1 MGGVLQVIFFLW
13 LGWVVLVVVY
23 HVVVGI
29 FQFLKEI
36 LGSFFDTPAP
46 PSRPVTGQ
54 GHSSPTAD
62 SRQSTHNHSKPS
74 APVVATAQPKNPTVI
89 QPSGTGFIPAY
100 RRPAKLE
107 LAVDYNARITGSSF
121 IVVRVRGGPAGY
133 RVGGITYAL
142 SCSVNVHQLDYAL
155 GDRRSGAVNPDVYMG
170 LYALNT
176 PLPEDDAW
184 ATLAVIPLE
193 LVLPP
198 RGGSFRYHFKC
209 LAYASA
215 NKTYDGAP
223 CAVGGVLN
231 DAEFSTI
238 FTLSGPGYLDE
249 IDWLSLREK
258 LLSFLEGLIQ
268 GCEDDIPDKR
278 SKVRAFVESLD
289 PPATSGARHAM
300 LKVAIERAYI
310 SAKPRPAIDFGII
323 DAVRM
328 SNDAVLVEAMARLT
342 YHLACREPLSSD
354 ARKAFAKI
362 RATYDVNVNGHHV
375 RYIDPLP
382 PVASVVTPAPTPT
395 PKPSPAV
402 PSFELKLEPIEEA
415 GRVKAAEVHVRGFT
429 GSLLVSQPE
438 LIFWL
443 WDEASGDNAFK
454 ISAADI
460 DLVHQRAVHHRSWK
474 AGEYDSTIWQS
485 AGVVRFNDFLPPAGG
500 SRRISV
506 AGKFGAKSASSFI
519 DFAKTVRSAAV
530 TINVATLGYESIRN
544 RRQGLRYRA
553 FVLAVGLALLSGK
566 GPTYRQDKALKKFA
580 QTLCAGIIDR
590 KLAESYQ
597 NDLLT
602 LLDSNVDDSLYGLTK
617 HLDQLADQAYPE
629 LKPQLLEALVEV
641 MASRKARSKQSRH
654 FLEYSRG
661 VLT

>member
-46 PSRPVTGQ
+46 PSRPATGQ
-54 GHSSPTAD
+54 GHSSSTAEL
-62 SRQSTHNHSKPS
+62 RQSTHNHSKPA
-74 APVVATAQPKNPTVI
+74 APVAATVQPKNTTVI
-89 QPSGTGFIPAY
+89 QPAGTGSVPAY
-100 RRPAKLE
+100 KRPAKLE
-107 LAVDYNARITGSSF
+107 LAVEYNARIAGSSF
-121 IVVRVRGGPAGY
+121 IIVRVRGGPAGY
-133 RVGGITYAL
+133 RVGGITYSL

-223 CAVGGVLN
+223 CAVGGVIN

-268 GCEDDIPDKR
+268 GCEDDVPDKR

-289 PPATSGARHAM
+289 PPATSSARHAM
-300 LKVAIERAYI
+300 LKVAIKRAYI
-310 SAKPRPAIDFGII
+310 SAKPGPAIDFGII
-323 DAVRM
+323 EAVRM

-342 YHLACREPLSSD
+342 FLLACREPLSSD
-354 ARKAFAKI
+354 SRKAFAKI

-382 PVASVVTPAPTPT
+382 PVASVVTPAPTP
-395 PKPSPAV
+395 KPSPAI

-443 WDEASGDNAFK
+443 WDEASGDNPFK

-506 AGKFGAKSASSFI
+506 AGKLGAKSASSFI
-519 DFAKTVRSAAV
+519 DFAKTVRSPAV

-553 FVLAVGLALLSGK
+553 FVLALGLALLSGK
-566 GPTYRQDKALKKFA
+566 GPTYRQDKGLKKFA
-580 QTLCAGIIDR
+580 DLLCAKISDREWADACRDELLVLIDS
-590 KLAESYQ
+590 K
-597 NDLLT
+597 
-602 LLDSNVDDSLYGLTK
+602 VDETPSGLSRL
-617 HLDQLADQAYPE
+617 LDQLTTEAYPE
-629 LKPQLLEALVEV
+629 LKAQLLEALIEI
-641 MASRKARSKQSRH
+641 MASRQKRSKESRD
-654 FLEYSRG
+654 FLEYSRR
-661 VLT
+661 VLA

>member
-1 MGGVLQVIFFLW
+1 M
-13 LGWVVLVVVY
+13 
-23 HVVVGI
+23 
-29 FQFLKEI
+29 
-36 LGSFFDTPAP
+36 
-46 PSRPVTGQ
+46 
-54 GHSSPTAD
+54 
-62 SRQSTHNHSKPS
+62 
-74 APVVATAQPKNPTVI
+74 
-89 QPSGTGFIPAY
+89 
-100 RRPAKLE
+100 
-107 LAVDYNARITGSSF
+107 
-121 IVVRVRGGPAGY
+121 RGGPVGY
-133 RVGGITYAL
+133 RVGGITYSL

-155 GDRRSGAVNPDVYMG
+155 GDRRSGVVNPEAYAG

-209 LAYASA
+209 LAYASG

-268 GCEDDIPDKR
+268 GCEDDVPDKR

-289 PPATSGARHAM
+289 PPATSGARRAM

-310 SAKPRPAIDFGII
+310 SAKPGHAIDFGII
-323 DAVRM
+323 EAVRM
-328 SNDAVLVEAMARLT
+328 SNDAVLVEAVARLT
-342 YHLACREPLSSD
+342 FHLACREPLSSD

-415 GRVKAAEVHVRGFT
+415 GRVKAVEVHTRGFSE
-429 GSLLVSQPE
+429 GMLMPQPE
-438 LIFWL
+438 LTYWL
-443 WDEASGDNAFK
+443 WDETAGDVPFLV
-454 ISAADI
+454 SSADI
-460 DLVHQRAVHHRSWK
+460 DQVHERAVHLHAWK
-474 AGEYDSTIWQS
+474 TGEYDPSKWQS
-485 AGVVRFNDFLPPAGG
+485 AGMIRFNHFLPPAGG
-500 SRRISV
+500 NRRISV
-506 AGKFGAKSASSFI
+506 AGRIGTNRFPVYFNSGKTARSASLTMNI
-519 DFAKTVRSAAV
+519 ACP
-530 TINVATLGYESIRN
+530 GYETIRN
-544 RRQGLRYRA
+544 SRHGLRYRA
-553 FVLAVGLALLSGK
+553 FVLAIGLALLSGK

-580 QTLCAGIIDR
+580 ELLCAGIFDR
-590 KLAESYQ
+590 KLAESCQ
-597 NDLLT
+597 NDLLAHV
-602 LLDSNVDDSLYGLTK
+602 DSNVEDSHYGLTYQ
-617 HLDQLADQAYPE
+617 LDQFVTQAYPE
-629 LKPQLLEALVEV
+629 LKAQLLKALVEV
-641 MASRKARSKQSRH
+641 MASRKVRSKESRD
-654 FLEYSRG
+654 FLEYSRR
-661 VLT
+661 VLA

>member
-1 MGGVLQVIFFLW
+1 MGGLLQVIFFLW
-13 LGWVVLVVVY
+13 LGWVVLVVIY

-36 LGSFFDTPAP
+36 FGSFLDTPAP
-46 PSRPVTGQ
+46 PSRPVTGH

-62 SRQSTHNHSKPS
+62 SRPSPHNHSKPS
-74 APVVATAQPKNPTVI
+74 APVAATVQPKITTVI
-89 QPSGTGFIPAY
+89 QPAGTVSVSAN

-121 IVVRVRGGPAGY
+121 IIVRVRGGPVGY
-133 RVGGITYAL
+133 RVGGITYSL

-155 GDRRSGAVNPDVYMG
+155 GDRRSSAVNPDAYTG

-184 ATLAVIPLE
+184 ATLAVIPLQ

-209 LAYASA
+209 LAYASG

-223 CAVGGVLN
+223 CAVGGFLN

-268 GCEDDIPDKR
+268 GCEDDVPDKR

-289 PPATSGARHAM
+289 PPATSGARRAM
-300 LKVAIERAYI
+300 LKVAIDRAYI
-310 SAKPRPAIDFGII
+310 SAKPGPAIDFGII

-342 YHLACREPLSSD
+342 FHLACREPLASD

-362 RATYDVNVNGHHV
+362 RTTYDVSVNGYHV
-375 RYIDPLP
+375 RDIDPLP
-382 PVASVVTPAPTPT
+382 PAASVVTPTPAPT

-402 PSFELKLEPIEEA
+402 PSFELKLVPIEEA
-415 GRVKAAEVHVRGFT
+415 GCVKAAEVHVRGSV
-429 GSLLVSQPE
+429 GSSLQAQTE
-438 LIFWL
+438 LDFWL
-443 WDEASGDNAFK
+443 WDETAGDAPFLV
-454 ISAADI
+454 STTDI
-460 DLVHQRAVHHRSWK
+460 DQVHETAVHHHAWMK
-474 AGEYDSTIWQS
+474 DEYDPTKWQS
-485 AGVVRFNDFLPPAGG
+485 AGLIRFNGFLPPAGG
-500 SRRISV
+500 PRRVSV
-506 AGKFGAKSASSFI
+506 AGKIRTKMTVGFFNPQ
-519 DFAKTVRSAAV
+519 KTARSAAV
-530 TINVATLGYESIRN
+530 VMAIACPGYENIRN
-544 RRQGLRYRA
+544 ARHGLRYRA
-553 FVLAVGLALLSGK
+553 FVVAVGLALMSGK

-580 QTLCAGIIDR
+580 QTLCAGITDR
-590 KLAESYQ
+590 KLADGYQ

-617 HLDQLADQAYPE
+617 QLDHLADQAYPE

-641 MASRKARSKQSRH
+641 MASRKARSKQSRY
-654 FLEYSRG
+654 FLEYSRS
-661 VLT
+661 VLA